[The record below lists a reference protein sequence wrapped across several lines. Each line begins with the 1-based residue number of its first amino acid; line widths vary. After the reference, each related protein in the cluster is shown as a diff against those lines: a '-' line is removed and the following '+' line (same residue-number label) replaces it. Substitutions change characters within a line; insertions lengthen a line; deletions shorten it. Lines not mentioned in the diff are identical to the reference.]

1 MAGTRFSQ
9 HIFDY
14 DHCHS
19 RPHREPIT
27 GVNLRWTSIYRG
39 GGPPINTG
47 PSQVNSSDWS
57 TFPLSYCSYR
67 EMQRRSG

>member
-19 RPHREPIT
+19 RPH
-27 GVNLRWTSIYRG
+27 LG
-39 GGPPINTG
+39 GGAPINTG